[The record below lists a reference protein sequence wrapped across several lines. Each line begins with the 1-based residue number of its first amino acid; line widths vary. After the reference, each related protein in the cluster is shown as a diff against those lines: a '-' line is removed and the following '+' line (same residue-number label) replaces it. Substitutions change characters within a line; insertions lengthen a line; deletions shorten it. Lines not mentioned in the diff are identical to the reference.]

1 MKKVLTVFLVL
12 LIFLVILGGCALYLG
27 YTVTNGN
34 TNVRYVYVGDTN
46 VSGLTRDETENL
58 LVERGWKARA
68 ETPLVVTTYRDV
80 SFEVEPLRAGTA
92 FTVDSL
98 VDAAFARPEQQFY
111 LIVPEQAGSSMEQ
124 RILSLNKERTGR
136 NGFFNIDIIFI
147 SIFFSFFKIL

>member
-12 LIFLVILGGCALYLG
+12 LIVAVILAGCALYLG

-58 LVERGWKARA
+58 LIERGWQAKA

-92 FTVDSL
+92 VSVDTL
-98 VDAAFARPEQQFY
+98 VDAAFAYVRRR
-111 LIVPEQAGSSMEQ
+111 LRRDRRRRGAGLLLHHRGE
-124 RILSLNKERTGR
+124 LT
-136 NGFFNIDIIFI
+136 
-147 SIFFSFFKIL
+147 